1 MYPKVSIL
9 KTASGDFMVWSG
21 ADALGKLLLQEGIH
35 EGSVIAA
42 SKYIASLIKG
52 RPAHILDI
60 GANIGSY
67 AIPLARDLGSNVNVS
82 CFEIQKPVFYQLCG
96 NIFLNSLSNVTAH
109 NFAVGEKTGRIS
121 VPTVDYES
129 CFNVGGYS
137 IDQTAQSV
145 NRLDFPN
152 SSLREHQLI
161 QMFALDDFHDLLPAD
176 LIKLDIECYELE
188 AIMGMQKY
196 LGQSGFPPLI
206 IELFP
211 TPPHDWFL
219 PKKNRLLSHLKS
231 IGYSEPVVDV
241 GFNNFLFQH
250 ADSSH
255 TRVFPST

>member
-96 NIFLNSLSNVTAH
+96 NIFLNSFLLELS
-109 NFAVGEKTGRIS
+109 KQLGR
-121 VPTVDYES
+121 
-129 CFNVGGYS
+129 
-137 IDQTAQSV
+137 QH
-145 NRLDFPN
+145 
-152 SSLREHQLI
+152 SLTYASFI
-161 QMFALDDFHDLLPAD
+161 
-176 LIKLDIECYELE
+176 
-188 AIMGMQKY
+188 
-196 LGQSGFPPLI
+196 PLI
-206 IELFP
+206 NLF
-211 TPPHDWFL
+211 
-219 PKKNRLLSHLKS
+219 
-231 IGYSEPVVDV
+231 
-241 GFNNFLFQH
+241 
-250 ADSSH
+250 
-255 TRVFPST
+255 